1 MPMKPSLPGRQD
13 ASEEIDLASLLGTLI
28 DHKWLIAT
36 VTGICFVLSLAYALL
51 SSPVYQ
57 ATAMIQ
63 VEPKTPTLPGL
74 DDVSQMLTES
84 APQAVTEIA
93 LLTSRSVIGEAVDEL
108 NLDIDVHPRRF
119 PLIGG
124 FIARR
129 AAGGAGPA
137 PAWLGMNSY
146 GWGGEQLIIDTLEV
160 PGALVGTPLRF
171 EAGESGAYQL
181 YDDDDNLLAKG
192 RVGETIRN
200 GAVKIHVTK
209 MQANPGTEFD
219 VVRQRQLATI
229 AAVQNNITASEN
241 AKDSGIILLSYELR
255 DPGMATATLATI
267 SKQYIRQN
275 IERNS
280 AEAANS
286 LHFVKEQ
293 LPKVRAELE
302 KAEGALN
309 AYQSKAHSVDIGLE
323 TKAILDQ
330 IVAIDTTLSQ
340 LRMQQ
345 AEVERRYTSQHPA
358 YRALMKQ
365 IGGLEAKR
373 QTLTDKTSDLPQ
385 TQQELLRL
393 TRDVQ
398 VSTQTYTGLLNQE
411 QQLDIARAGTVG
423 NAYIIDPAV
432 VDVTQ
437 PVRPNKLRII
447 VIGTFLGAFLI
458 VAWVFLKQMLN
469 RGVEDVQAIE
479 QSGLPVYA
487 SIPMSPYQRD
497 HESVSRQ
504 RMGNGKPYLLAID
517 APNDLAIEALRSLR
531 TSLHFAMLEAK
542 NNVLMICGAS
552 PGAGKTFV
560 STNLAVIIAQ
570 TGQRVLLID
579 GDLRRGM
586 LHRIMGHDNA
596 HGLSELLVGKV
607 ELDKAIHRWP
617 SLEGVHFI
625 SRGPA
630 PPNPSEL
637 LMHQNFKVLMKTVSE
652 QYDLVIIDT
661 PPILAV
667 TDAAI
672 IGHQA
677 GTSLL
682 VARFGVNRLK
692 ELALAKQRL
701 VQNGVELKGAI
712 FNAVERRSDSYYAY
726 GYEYASSKTEA

>member
-1 MPMKPSLPGRQD
+1 MSMRPLPTGKHD
-13 ASEEIDLASLLGTLI
+13 ASEEIDLASLLGTLV
-28 DHKWLIAT
+28 DHKWLIAA
-36 VTGICFVLSLAYALL
+36 VTAACFVLSVCYALL
-51 SSPVYQ
+51 SAPVYQ

-74 DDVSQMLTES
+74 DDVSQILTES

-108 NLDIDVHPRRF
+108 NLDVDVRARRF

-124 FIARR
+124 FMARR
-129 AAGGAGPA
+129 AGNAGPA
-137 PAWLGMNSY
+137 PAFLGMDSY
-146 GWGGEQLIIDTLEV
+146 GWGGEQLVIETLEV
-160 PGALVGTPLRF
+160 PGPLVGTPLRLQAG
-171 EAGESGAYQL
+171 EAGSYRL
-181 YDDDDNLLAKG
+181 YDEDDNLLAEGK
-192 RVGETIRN
+192 VGGIVRS
-200 GAVKIHVTK
+200 GAVTVQVTRLA
-209 MQANPGTEFD
+209 ANPGTEFD
-219 VVRQRQLATI
+219 VVRQRRLATI
-229 AAVQNNITASEN
+229 AAVQGNISASEN

-255 DPGMATATLATI
+255 DPEMAATTLAAI

-286 LHFVKEQ
+286 LRFVKEQ
-293 LPKVRAELE
+293 LPKVRGDLE
-302 KAEGALN
+302 KAEGELN
-309 AYQSKAHSVDIGLE
+309 AFQSKAHSVDISLE

-330 IVAIDTTLSQ
+330 IVGIDTTLSQ

-345 AEVERRYTSQHPA
+345 AEVERRYTAQHPA

-373 QTLTDKTSDLPQ
+373 KALTDQAGDLPQ

-423 NAYIIDPAV
+423 NAHVIDPAV

-437 PVRPNKLRII
+437 PVRPNRLRIV
-447 VIGTFLGAFLI
+447 VIGTFLGAFLV
-458 VAWVFLKQMLN
+458 VAWVFLRQMLS
-469 RGVEDVQAIE
+469 RGVEDVHAIE

-531 TSLHFAMLEAK
+531 TSLHFATLEAK

-560 STNLAVIIAQ
+560 STNLAVIVAQ

-579 GDLRRGM
+579 GDMRRGM
-586 LHRIMGHDNA
+586 LHKVMGHDNT
-596 HGLSELLVGKV
+596 HGLSELLVGRA
-607 ELDKAIHRWP
+607 ELSQAIHRWP

-625 SRGPA
+625 SRGPV

-637 LMHQNFKVLMKTVSE
+637 LMHPNFKALMKTASE

-667 TDAAI
+667 TDATI
-672 IGHQA
+672 IGHEA

-692 ELALAKQRL
+692 ELALARQRL
-701 VQNGVELKGAI
+701 LQNGIDLKGAI

-726 GYEYASSKTEA
+726 GYEYASSKADA